1 MRFNIILVILF
12 LVGNATCI
20 TIKVKDITSLIKRF
34 TLLYIIN
41 LMLLALRE
49 RINLIASIFKV
60 RLSAS
65 TSMHEWLKSVI
76 IAKGLVYIIAAL
88 SS

>member
-12 LVGNATCI
+12 LVGNAICI
-20 TIKVKDITSLIKRF
+20 IIKVKDIASLVKRF
-34 TLLYIIN
+34 TLLYTIN

-60 RLSAS
+60 RLSAFA
-65 TSMHEWLKSVI
+65 SMHEWLGSVV
-76 IAKGLVYIIAAL
+76 IAKGLVYITAAL

>member
-1 MRFNIILVILF
+1 MRFNVMLVILF
-12 LVGNATCI
+12 LVGNAICI
-20 TIKVKDITSLIKRF
+20 TIKVKDIVSLVKRF
-34 TLLYIIN
+34 ALLYIIN

-65 TSMHEWLKSVI
+65 ISIHEWLRSVV
-76 IAKGLVYIIAAL
+76 IAKGLVYIAAAL